1 MKISTTAESFSSPYH
16 GIRASSIKPVHLF
29 LVVIV
34 AFLLFATTLGSSLAG
49 LIGLSGTKAPTNGT
63 CPTGYTLVN
72 GTCVQNGQTTSQGL
86 NCIGSTG
93 PSSNSLTLASNLPV
107 RQTILPYGSA
117 SISSLVDNRFTLQ
130 AGTNGIPS
138 YVQISDTGA
147 SSSGTAATGSQGFDP
162 ANGWLEE
169 FGATGGSS
177 DYQEWVQVSSSMFG
191 QTNNLPDGAS
201 YALNCYSPGAGQF
214 DWNGVTTILNVPASA
229 ATATSG
235 MDLVVL
241 SSTGSTAALPTS
253 ATRYDIESQI
263 ATTYSAADVP
273 TTVYGTL
280 SAPVIN
286 YGSLTA
292 PTGGVV
298 TTSGPVQL
306 GAYVVIF
313 GNITGITVQLDAAA
327 AQLEP
332 QAQLVYVNTG
342 LNTAATR
349 EWIVGPLKGCSP
361 SGGGS
366 SSTNLYTC
374 DDMPIDVTETGATLS
389 HHADLAFFLRDNTQ
403 GGWLVQ
409 NAYETAA
416 VTAFPAAGSAS
427 TVTTNFNVL
436 IPVTGNNAGN
446 QATLIK
452 QQFGI
457 IATD

>member
-1 MKISTTAESFSSPYH
+1 
-16 GIRASSIKPVHLF
+16 
-29 LVVIV
+29 
-34 AFLLFATTLGSSLAG
+34 
-49 LIGLSGTKAPTNGT
+49 
-63 CPTGYTLVN
+63 
-72 GTCVQNGQTTSQGL
+72 
-86 NCIGSTG
+86 
-93 PSSNSLTLASNLPV
+93 
-107 RQTILPYGSA
+107 
-117 SISSLVDNRFTLQ
+117 
-130 AGTNGIPS
+130 
-138 YVQISDTGA
+138 
-147 SSSGTAATGSQGFDP
+147 
-162 ANGWLEE
+162 
-169 FGATGGSS
+169 
-177 DYQEWVQVSSSMFG
+177 MFG
-191 QTNNLPDGAS
+191 QTVNLGDGAGYS
-201 YALNCYSPGAGQF
+201 FGCYSPGSSLF
-214 DWNGVTTILNVPASA
+214 DWNGVATILNVPASA

-263 ATTYSAADVP
+263 ITTYAAADVP
-273 TTVYGTL
+273 VTVYGTL
-280 SAPVIN
+280 AAPIIN

-298 TTSGPVQL
+298 TTSGPVNV

-313 GNITGITVQLDAAA
+313 GNITGISIQLDPAA

-361 SGGGS
+361 SGGGAS
-366 SSTNLYTC
+366 ASNLYTC
-374 DDMPIDVTETGATLS
+374 DDIPIDVMETGSALS

-427 TVTTNFNVL
+427 TVTSNFNVL
-436 IPVTGNNAGN
+436 IAVTGNNAGN
-446 QATLIK
+446 PATLIK